1 MAEPDPTTGPDQ
13 AVAAPDTTGNVH
25 DLGRVVET
33 GVERVRRLQH
43 ETHLLA
49 QEQVELLA
57 RDMNAMALRTGEI
70 AEGGDAYP
78 VGARE
83 LCSRMTDELA
93 LQAKTLL
100 AIMERSAKY

>member
-1 MAEPDPTTGPDQ
+1 MAEPDPTPGPDS
-13 AVAAPDTTGNVH
+13 PGGSDGKVH

-49 QEQVELLA
+49 MEQVEILA
-57 RDMNAMALRTGEI
+57 RDMNAMSLRTNEI

-78 VGARE
+78 VGVRE

-100 AIMERSAKY
+100 TIMERAPKY

>member
-1 MAEPDPTTGPDQ
+1 MAEREPTP
-13 AVAAPDTTGNVH
+13 VPDTPGGSDGKVH
-25 DLGRVVET
+25 DLGRVVES

-49 QEQVELLA
+49 QEQVEILA
-57 RDMNAMALRTGEI
+57 RDMNAMSLRTSEI

-78 VGARE
+78 VGVRE

-100 AIMERSAKY
+100 TIMERAPKY